1 MASFQTIPIVRFI
14 DFANLHRQFYFFQN
28 KKENALVLLSKQY
41 QSVDIVRFLVPNQVA
56 GFLAG

>member
-14 DFANLHRQFYFFQN
+14 DFTNLHRQFYFFQN